1 MIKEFNNESQA
12 KATADSLGLIMTKYK
27 GVYIVSNNKEEI
39 LANYGLGYNSGEN
52 VFYDKEIF
60 GEDEEGYIIIR
71 DKDIIDAS
79 SVELPY
85 NIRDCSYMFWLC
97 ASLETPPKIPK
108 GVGVC
113 NSMFY
118 GCTSLKKAP
127 IIPEGVQNCYS
138 MFESCTSLVTP
149 PLLPEGIHY
158 CSYMFSKCTSLKEAP
173 IIPEG
178 VEDCTYMFH
187 CCTSLK
193 TPPIIPESVGD
204 CRGMFKDCTSLKETP
219 RFPVNSNTEGALEN
233 TPFKEMRRN

>member
-12 KATADSLGLIMTKYK
+12 KATADSLGLIITKYK

-97 ASLETPPKIPK
+97 ASLETPQKSQK
-108 GVGVC
+108 VLGCVTVCFMGV
-113 NSMFY
+113 
-118 GCTSLKKAP
+118 
-127 IIPEGVQNCYS
+127 
-138 MFESCTSLVTP
+138 
-149 PLLPEGIHY
+149 LL
-158 CSYMFSKCTSLKEAP
+158 
-173 IIPEG
+173 
-178 VEDCTYMFH
+178 
-187 CCTSLK
+187 
-193 TPPIIPESVGD
+193 
-204 CRGMFKDCTSLKETP
+204 
-219 RFPVNSNTEGALEN
+219 
-233 TPFKEMRRN
+233 